1 MTRIIDISPAIHPGL
16 PVWPGDTPVQFQ
28 RTWDMGHG
36 SPVNVSKLT
45 LSTHTGAHADAPLHY
60 DRAGEDA
67 AAMAL
72 DVFIG
77 PCVVVH
83 CREAGTLVSAAAL
96 AARLDAVCGKDVP
109 ERVLIRTCEAAPQAA
124 WDSNFTAIS
133 PDAIDGLHA
142 RGVRLIGVDTPS
154 VDPETSKTMDAHRR
168 VAAYDM
174 RILEGLV
181 LDGVAEG
188 RYELIALPLKLAGLD
203 AAPVRAILRKLA

>member
-1 MTRIIDISPAIHPGL
+1 MTRTIDISPAIRPSL

-28 RTWDMGHG
+28 RTWDMGQG

-45 LSTHTGAHADAPLHY
+45 ISTHTGAHADAPLHY
-60 DRAGEDA
+60 DADGEGA

-83 CREAGTLVSAAAL
+83 CHQAGARVSKDAL
-96 AARLDAVCGKDVP
+96 AARLKAVCGESVP
-109 ERVLIRTCEAAPQAA
+109 ERVLIRTYDTAPQDA
-124 WDSNFTAIS
+124 WDSEFTAIT
-133 PDAIDGLHA
+133 PEAIDHLHA
-142 RGVRLIGVDTPS
+142 IGVRLVGIDTPS

-168 VAAYDM
+168 VATHDM

-181 LDGVAEG
+181 LDRVAEG
-188 RYELIALPLKLAGLD
+188 RYELIALPLKLEGLD
-203 AAPVRAILRKLA
+203 AAPVRAILRETA